1 MNQGS
6 LMLQNLGAK
15 VLLGF
20 FWLLSLVNAAD
31 AKGGRMGT
39 GWSNRSSRLRKEDQT
54 SSIGI
59 GHSLKAA
66 SGRRITMFAKKIWI
80 ILIIAL
86 FASPVRAEPIKI
98 AYSGV
103 SASGT
108 PVWLAKE
115 EGIFAKHG
123 LEAELIT
130 VRSAPLQVTALVSNE
145 VQFVRGSASSML
157 TAAAQGAK
165 LKILFSLFAERAS
178 YDFLVS
184 PSITYPRDL
193 KGKKIGVQD
202 FSGLLWT
209 LTMLSLREMGLD
221 PQRDNIN
228 IQAIGDS
235 SVIAQS
241 LATGIIDAAPL
252 DKLQSVKLQGLG
264 IKVLFDLSR
273 IPFPSS
279 PLMSAESF
287 IQKNP
292 QVVENFIKALIEAS
306 VIMRAQKER
315 GLAVLQRHIKADR
328 ALAEIGYKTLLEDLT
343 SYTFVT
349 VKGLKT
355 VQEIIALRDPK
366 IAKFNVE
373 DLLDQ
378 RILQKVVQSGYVEEI
393 ERRYKL
399 RP

>member
-1 MNQGS
+1 MVATRLS
-6 LMLQNLGAK
+6 MIAIL
-15 VLLGF
+15 VLL
-20 FWLLSLVNAAD
+20 
-31 AKGGRMGT
+31 
-39 GWSNRSSRLRKEDQT
+39 
-54 SSIGI
+54 
-59 GHSLKAA
+59 
-66 SGRRITMFAKKIWI
+66 
-80 ILIIAL
+80 AL
-86 FASPVRAEPIKI
+86 PVGAEPIRI

-123 LEAELIT
+123 LEADLVA

-165 LKILFSLFAERAS
+165 LKIIMSLFAERAS

-184 PSITYPRDL
+184 PSITKPSDL
-193 KGKKIGVQD
+193 RGKKIGVQD
-202 FSGLLWT
+202 FSGLLWS

-221 PQRDNIN
+221 PQKDNIN
-228 IQAIGDS
+228 ILAIGDS
-235 SVIAQS
+235 TVIAQS
-241 LATGIIDAAPL
+241 LASDIIDGAAL
-252 DKLQSVKLQGLG
+252 DKLQSARLQGLG
-264 IKVLFDLSR
+264 VKVLLDLSK
-273 IPFPSS
+273 IALPSS
-279 PLMSAESF
+279 PFMCAEAF

-292 QVVENFIKALIEAS
+292 QTVENFIKALIEAS
-306 VIMRAQKER
+306 AIMRAQKER
-315 GLAVLQRHIKADR
+315 GLAILQKHIKVDR
-328 ALAEIGYKTLLEDLT
+328 QLAEVGYKYLLDDLT

-349 VKGLKT
+349 AKGLKT
-355 VQEIIALRDPK
+355 AQDIIALRDPK

-378 RILQKVVQSGYVEEI
+378 RILTKVVKSGYVEEI

>member
-1 MNQGS
+1 MGA
-6 LMLQNLGAK
+6 NL
-15 VLLGF
+15 V
-20 FWLLSLVNAAD
+20 S
-31 AKGGRMGT
+31 
-39 GWSNRSSRLRKEDQT
+39 
-54 SSIGI
+54 
-59 GHSLKAA
+59 
-66 SGRRITMFAKKIWI
+66 I
-80 ILIIAL
+80 ILAVAL
-86 FASPVRAEPIKI
+86 FAAAVSAEPIKV

-108 PVWLAKE
+108 PLWLAKD

-123 LEAELIT
+123 LEADLVT
-130 VRSAPLQVTALVSNE
+130 VRSAPIQVSALVSNE

-184 PSITYPRDL
+184 PSITKPSDL
-193 KGKKIGVQD
+193 RGKKIGVQD
-202 FSGLLWT
+202 FSGLLWS

-221 PQRDNIN
+221 PQKDNIN

-235 SVIAQS
+235 TVIAQS

-252 DKLQSVKLQGLG
+252 DKLQSVRLQGLG
-264 IKVLFDLSR
+264 VKVLLDLSR
-273 IPFPSS
+273 IAFPSS
-279 PLMSAESF
+279 PFMSAESF

-306 VIMRAQKER
+306 TFMRAQKER
-315 GLAVLQRHIKADR
+315 GLAVLQKHIKADR
-328 ALAEIGYKTLLEDLT
+328 QIAEIGYKHLLDDLT
-343 SYTFVT
+343 PYTFVT

-355 VQEIIALRDPK
+355 VQDLIALRDPK
-366 IAKFNVE
+366 IAKYNVE

-378 RILQKVVQSGYVEEI
+378 RILTKVVQSGYVEGI
-393 ERRYKL
+393 ERKYKI
-399 RP
+399 RS

>member
-1 MNQGS
+1 MS
-6 LMLQNLGAK
+6 ATT
-15 VLLGF
+15 F
-20 FWLLSLVNAAD
+20 S
-31 AKGGRMGT
+31 
-39 GWSNRSSRLRKEDQT
+39 
-54 SSIGI
+54 
-59 GHSLKAA
+59 
-66 SGRRITMFAKKIWI
+66 I
-80 ILIIAL
+80 ILAIAL
-86 FASPVRAEPIKI
+86 LAAPVRAEPIRV

-103 SASGT
+103 SAAGT
-108 PVWLAKE
+108 PLWLAKE

-123 LEAELIT
+123 LEADLVT

-178 YDFLVS
+178 YDFLVA
-184 PSITYPRDL
+184 PSITNPRDL
-193 KGKKIGVQD
+193 RGKKIGVQD
-202 FSGLLWT
+202 FSGLLWS

-235 SVIAQS
+235 TVIAQS
-241 LATGIIDAAPL
+241 LATGIIDAAAL
-252 DKLQSVKLQGLG
+252 DKLQSVRLQGLG
-264 IKVLFDLSR
+264 IKVLYDLSR

-279 PLMSAESF
+279 PFMSAEAY

-292 QVVENFIKALIEAS
+292 QAVENFIKALIEAS
-306 VIMRAQKER
+306 TIMRAQKEK
-315 GLAVLQRHIKADR
+315 GLAVLQKHIRVDR
-328 ALAEIGYKTLLEDLT
+328 QLAEIGYKNLLEDLT
-343 SYTFVT
+343 PYRFVT
-349 VKGLKT
+349 VKGLRT

-378 RILQKVVQSGYVEEI
+378 RILTKVVKSGYVEEV
-393 ERRYKL
+393 ERKYKI
-399 RP
+399 RS